1 MLHWFIWRGS
11 RFFFNYIFFTVCL
24 LTFRSDLAAHVRV
37 LHKLVLD
44 AEKMCLYNGSHPQ
57 LRLQE
62 ILFKWYKLIFLITVW
77 WEMESGLGSQA
88 AFSLMQKVIH
98 SRVVTWDNR
107 CSWKSC
113 ALKQRQRC
121 FTNLYELCLE
131 SMLPYKKPSVKLGHL
146 TICHRLKKNRITLN
160 NTQL

>member
-1 MLHWFIWRGS
+1 M
-11 RFFFNYIFFTVCL
+11 CL
-24 LTFRSDLAAHVRV
+24 STFRSYLATHVRV
-37 LHKLVLD
+37 LHKL
-44 AEKMCLYNGSHPQ
+44 EKMCLCNVSHPQ
-57 LRLQE
+57 LRLRE

-88 AFSLMQKVIH
+88 AFSLMQKVLHLCAGIH
-98 SRVVTWDNR
+98 SRVATWDIR

-131 SMLPYKKPSVKLGHL
+131 SMLPYRKPSVKLGHL